1 MSLKIDRAELEIVIK
16 NDSSRKR
23 MREVEDDMRRLR
35 KEMKGLDESSPQFQG
50 KLAELKKAQAE
61 YDKLVDKIGI
71 AGMSMKE
78 LRKRQQELNAILAQL
93 PGNSPLYAQYRNQ
106 LEQINNR
113 LRELRVTARSTESS
127 LSRLSNGLNKYFA
140 MGASALASIT
150 GVVFGA
156 KELVDANS
164 ELSDSFADVSKTTG
178 LTTEEVSQLY
188 KEFKNLNTR
197 TPRSELLKL
206 AADAGKLGIEGRDN
220 ILAFVDAGNQINV
233 ALGEDLGED
242 AIKSIGKMVGVYDR
256 ATKELQ
262 GMGLKEQMLAVGS
275 AVNSIGQ
282 SSSASEPYLVSFA
295 GRLGGIS
302 KQAGIGID
310 SILGYASA
318 LDQDMQQVEMSA
330 TALSQFFVKVMSEPE
345 KFARMAKM
353 EVSEF
358 SALLKTDAN
367 EAFKM
372 VLKSMNAQGGFQ
384 SMIPIFEG
392 MGLEGSRAVAVL
404 SSLAGS
410 MDKVEEAQRTA
421 TEALIEG
428 NSVTNEY
435 DIRNN
440 NLAASLNKLNQNVA
454 SWFKNSTL
462 TNWLTKMVSGLEEV
476 TRATK
481 TSTEQFDE
489 QSKSVV
495 GLVTKTQPMLDRY
508 DKLIT
513 KTNRSAAENK
523 ELKRIISDVTSVM
536 PGAASVFDQYGN
548 AIAISTGRVREFITA
563 EIARLKVVN
572 KDAIEETD
580 DKMTDLNAKIKIYER
595 YIREIEKTGTYTIQ
609 RLDKKTGD
617 YLNFPATQDQV
628 AKAKS
633 IYSELT
639 NDLAGL
645 IAEKNR
651 LTGSSLK
658 DMLDAAEK
666 ERKQKEKQAQE
677 ELKYYAMSKSELKK
691 FADEKNEIAKKI
703 YQERFPD
710 VDPVKPDE
718 DAQKKRIKLLDD
730 ELAAETLKLKNS
742 FTTREKFEE
751 DLLALSIRYT
761 TKKRDVYGKG
771 SAEWTAY
778 ENQLQDIRMNKLKD
792 SNEMQLNSIRESN
805 KAVLDSL
812 EVFENAKRNQ
822 LQEEYNDELI
832 TKEQYEAEL
841 LALEIASAEKRLQNA
856 KTFLDLISQATFDSE
871 DAKKKAIEDATKTVS
886 TAETALISANAKAL
900 NLKKKQE
907 KDHQNEVAK
916 IRKELGLDREVLG
929 YQQGLDALREK
940 LKAAEASEK
949 ETADAINSYKLARIA
964 EYADEAAR
972 VSGQLL
978 NAVSGFERTSLTRTE
993 IKYQKQIDAA
1003 KKAGQD
1009 TTAIEEQKEKELAE
1023 VRAKYA
1029 DGKFILQIA
1038 QIGAETARA
1047 AIIGYAEGMTLG
1059 GPILAG
1065 VFAGAATLFGLSQI
1079 AVAKS
1084 ERDAAKAGYKSGGY
1098 TGSGYSDDEVA
1109 GNVHKNE
1116 FVVQAKGVRN
1126 PHVRKFL
1133 DVFNAAQLNGTVHML
1148 NTTQIL
1154 ERVRTETVASGYK
1167 SGGYAVDNS
1176 RGDENTQMLV
1186 SVMGRMITV
1195 TDRLSKRLDDG
1206 IEARAVISGKDG
1218 VHEQTQRYLKYIRN
1232 ASRTS

>member
-23 MREVEDDMRRLR
+23 MREVEDDMRRIR

-345 KFARMAKM
+345 KFARLAKM

-454 SWFKNSTL
+454 SWFKNSSL
-462 TNWLTKMVSGLEEV
+462 TNWLSKMVSGLEEV

-523 ELKRIISDVTSVM
+523 ELKRIISEVTSVM
-536 PGAASVFDQYGN
+536 PGASSAFDQYGN

-572 KDAIEETD
+572 KDAIEENRKELEKVT
-580 DKMTDLNAKIKIYER
+580 K
-595 YIREIEKTGTYTIQ
+595 EIEIFKLKIDEIRKTGSFTTTKSYGGGMPAVTSATPKEVQEVQQGYQLLISKRTGYEAEIS
-609 RLDKKTGD
+609 RLSGAS
-617 YLNFPATQDQV
+617 LEQQ
-628 AKAKS
+628 
-633 IYSELT
+633 
-639 NDLAGL
+639 
-645 IAEKNR
+645 
-651 LTGSSLK
+651 LK
-658 DMLDAAEK
+658 DADKA
-666 ERKQKEKQAQE
+666 RKLQEKQAQE

-691 FADEKNEIAKKI
+691 FADEKNELAKKI

-751 DLLALSIRYT
+751 DVLALSIRYT
-761 TKKRDVYGKG
+761 TKKRDVYAKG

-907 KDHQNEVAK
+907 KDHQQEVAK

-949 ETADAINSYKLARIA
+949 ETADAINSYKLERIA

-978 NAVSGFERTSLTRTE
+978 NAVSGFERASLTRTE

-1098 TGSGYSDDEVA
+1098 TGSGNSDDEVA